1 MKIRLNKITI
11 VGLILIFLMVGSS
24 IMIGIERF
32 LSPTAFTI
40 KLPEK
45 NIIDYELGINE
56 EKYLLE
62 RGITIVKAY
71 FPRNCIDCLET
82 KNYLENFVIQN
93 SNQVIMQELE
103 SNLTKVIIRS
113 YRGQVILENATQEE
127 IFESFCELM
136 LQPPANC
143 VLKGLT

>member
-1 MKIRLNKITI
+1 MKIKINTATMI
-11 VGLILIFLMVGSS
+11 SLVLIFLMLGSS
-24 IMIGIERF
+24 IIVGVERF
-32 LSPTAFTI
+32 LSPTASTI

-62 RGITIVKAY
+62 RGVTIVKAY
-71 FPRNCIDCLET
+71 FPRNCLDCLEI
-82 KNYLENFVIQN
+82 KNYLESFVNQN
-93 SNQVIMQELE
+93 SNQIIMQELD
-103 SNLTKVIIRS
+103 SNSTKIIIRS
-113 YRGQVILENATQEE
+113 YRGQNVLENTTQEE

>member
-1 MKIRLNKITI
+1 MKIKINKTLI
-11 VGLILIFLMVGSS
+11 VSLVMIFLMLGSS
-24 IMIGIERF
+24 IIIGIERF
-32 LSPTAFTI
+32 LSPASYAI

-62 RGITIVKAY
+62 RGVTIVKAY
-71 FPRNCIDCLET
+71 FPKNCLDCLAI
-82 KNYLENFVIQN
+82 KNYLENFVNQN
-93 SNQVIMQELE
+93 SNQIVMEELE
-103 SNLTKVIIRS
+103 SNSTKIIIRS
-113 YRGQVILENATQEE
+113 YRGQNILENATQEE
-127 IFESFCELM
+127 IFESFCDLM

>member
-1 MKIRLNKITI
+1 MKIKINTATMI
-11 VGLILIFLMVGSS
+11 SLVLIFLMLGSS
-24 IMIGIERF
+24 IIVGIERF
-32 LSPTAFTI
+32 LSPTASTI

-45 NIIDYELGINE
+45 NIINYELGINE

-62 RGITIVKAY
+62 RGVTIVKAY
-71 FPRNCIDCLET
+71 FPRNCVECLEI
-82 KNYLENFVIQN
+82 KNYLENFITQN
-93 SNQVIMQELE
+93 SNQVIMQELD
-103 SNLTKVIIRS
+103 SNVSKIEIRS
-113 YRGQVILENATQEE
+113 YRGREILENATQEK